1 MISINFTE
9 EEAKYLS
16 DFLEKTKEK
25 SVLHYDVYRK
35 VHDKHHHFEFLK
47 WKKQKEQ
54 EGKLQN
60 DC

>member
-16 DFLEKTKEK
+16 DYLENMKEK
-25 SVLHYDVYRK
+25 NDLQYSIFAK
-35 VHDKHHHFEFLK
+35 VHDEYHHFRFLK

-54 EGKLQN
+54 EGRK
-60 DC
+60 

>member
-16 DFLEKTKEK
+16 DYLEKTKN
-25 SVLHYDVYRK
+25 SNVLHYDVYAK
-35 VHDKHHHFEFLK
+35 VHDKYHHFSFLK

-54 EGKLQN
+54 EGRK
-60 DC
+60 

>member
-16 DFLEKTKEK
+16 DYLEKTKN
-25 SVLHYDVYRK
+25 SNVLHYDVYAK
-35 VHDKHHHFEFLK
+35 VHDNYHHFKFLK

-54 EGKLQN
+54 EGKK
-60 DC
+60 